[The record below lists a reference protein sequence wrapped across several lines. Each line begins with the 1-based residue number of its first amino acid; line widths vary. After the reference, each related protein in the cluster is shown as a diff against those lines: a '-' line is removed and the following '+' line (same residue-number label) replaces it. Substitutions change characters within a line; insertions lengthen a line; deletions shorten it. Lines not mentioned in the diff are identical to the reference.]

1 MMQGTQMMQVT
12 RTGYAYPVDYI
23 RLFFAYTLG
32 MSRYDRPSHRV
43 YMTFM
48 LSHGSWFCQFLEAD
62 AKTPLPR
69 QLNFA
74 DSEKIRELA
83 RRGEALKS

>member
-1 MMQGTQMMQVT
+1 VN
-12 RTGYAYPVDYI
+12 I
-23 RLFFAYTLG
+23 FALSSPKLDA

-62 AKTPLPR
+62 AKTPLPPK
-69 QLNFA
+69 LNFA
-74 DSEKIRELA
+74 DPEKISSWQDA
-83 RRGEALKS
+83 VKRGATWKANKR